1 MPENS
6 DWISCSGCENS
17 RSSGEK
23 PNFDPKPQKT
33 RNDSSYQFVNL
44 SPTKDINGNYDLIFY
59 TAIEDEEINEYNAG
73 MLFSDIVLVY
83 DNGYFNTVR
92 FEDIIDEDQETILDE
107 GIHNTRIE
115 IEGYEFEIKIKTIL
129 DEISSDDFSKN
140 LAFNNKIEIDI
151 DSESVK
157 LGSTLE
163 EVLSDMKLSLYL
175 GIYYINHHK
184 HSNVQVTK
192 DMVVSY
198 DIDTE
203 GYGFIVIK
211 YTVDE
216 KDYFTSKTFLV
227 AKDGDVIHDSQVII
241 NIADMDLSDI
251 TDYSDII
258 DYGVSYASYGSI
270 NRNPLLIVP
279 MDLDFSGLKLDF
291 EILIYDLYDFNE
303 ISNEFIT
310 VLIGEDFVYDNTS
323 VGLQWITINAIDSN
337 DDTYE
342 FQLLIAVYDNND
354 ENYAIPYLSHE
365 FVNILGDYR
374 FQEGYGVE
382 GIKYDE
388 ESQKFL
394 YAEYIDIYYWGIDEP
409 KTFYLSET
417 NFKNGFFAITLN
429 VWGIDIDF
437 TVPVGE

>member
-1 MPENS
+1 
-6 DWISCSGCENS
+6 
-17 RSSGEK
+17 
-23 PNFDPKPQKT
+23 
-33 RNDSSYQFVNL
+33 
-44 SPTKDINGNYDLIFY
+44 
-59 TAIEDEEINEYNAG
+59 
-73 MLFSDIVLVY
+73 
-83 DNGYFNTVR
+83 
-92 FEDIIDEDQETILDE
+92 
-107 GIHNTRIE
+107 
-115 IEGYEFEIKIKTIL
+115 
-129 DEISSDDFSKN
+129 
-140 LAFNNKIEIDI
+140 
-151 DSESVK
+151 
-157 LGSTLE
+157 
-163 EVLSDMKLSLYL
+163 
-175 GIYYINHHK
+175 
-184 HSNVQVTK
+184 
-192 DMVVSY
+192 
-198 DIDTE
+198 
-203 GYGFIVIK
+203 
-211 YTVDE
+211 
-216 KDYFTSKTFLV
+216 
-227 AKDGDVIHDSQVII
+227 VIHDSQVII

-291 EILIYDLYDFNE
+291 EVLIYDLYDFNE

-417 NFKNGFFAITLN
+417 NFK
-429 VWGIDIDF
+429 
-437 TVPVGE
+437 

>member
-1 MPENS
+1 MESALPENS

-33 RNDSSYQFVNL
+33 RNDSSYQ
-44 SPTKDINGNYDLIFY
+44 
-59 TAIEDEEINEYNAG
+59 
-73 MLFSDIVLVY
+73 
-83 DNGYFNTVR
+83 
-92 FEDIIDEDQETILDE
+92 
-107 GIHNTRIE
+107 
-115 IEGYEFEIKIKTIL
+115 
-129 DEISSDDFSKN
+129 
-140 LAFNNKIEIDI
+140 
-151 DSESVK
+151 
-157 LGSTLE
+157 
-163 EVLSDMKLSLYL
+163 
-175 GIYYINHHK
+175 
-184 HSNVQVTK
+184 
-192 DMVVSY
+192 
-198 DIDTE
+198 
-203 GYGFIVIK
+203 
-211 YTVDE
+211 
-216 KDYFTSKTFLV
+216 
-227 AKDGDVIHDSQVII
+227 
-241 NIADMDLSDI
+241 
-251 TDYSDII
+251 
-258 DYGVSYASYGSI
+258 SYGSI

-429 VWGIDIDF
+429 VWGIDVDF